1 MPQTHW
7 TGSQNIMNSDN
18 IQNTTPPLH
27 SSDFTSWLAKRETPK
42 SDWRIGTEH
51 EKFLFHKGSFRP
63 VAYEGEAGI
72 GQLLANLAQEHGWLP
87 IYENG
92 NIIALKDNDGGSITL
107 EPGGQFELSGA
118 PLANLHQTCRE
129 TGQHLRIMKEATA
142 KLEICMLGLGFQP
155 KWGRE
160 DISFMPKGRYQVMSQ
175 YMPKVGT
182 LGLDMMLRSST
193 VQVNL
198 DYASEEDMRRKFR
211 TSLALQ
217 PIATALFANSPFKD
231 GAPSGLLSTRA
242 EAWTD
247 TDNARCGVP
256 ACVFDPQFGYVQWV
270 DYILDVPMYFL
281 HRGDDYID
289 VTGKS
294 FRAFMRGEL
303 DGFAGQRPLMAD
315 FEDHI
320 TTAFPEVRLKG
331 YLEMR
336 GADSGPWANI
346 CALPAFWV
354 GLLYDEEA
362 LSKAEALAR
371 DITAQDVM
379 NARLDVAKNGL
390 RAQIGAHDVSALA
403 SQLFSISKDGLAAR
417 GVTDDKGQDES
428 KFLAPLEQVIDSQK
442 TPADM
447 LLELYHGPWEGA
459 VEHVFRERH
468 Y

>member
-1 MPQTHW
+1 
-7 TGSQNIMNSDN
+7 MNSDTIHN
-18 IQNTTPPLH
+18 VHPPLVPQ
-27 SSDFTSWLAKRETPK
+27 DFVEWLAHKAKPK
-42 SDWRIGTEH
+42 ADWRIGTEH

-72 GQLLANLAQEHGWLP
+72 GQLLQNLATNHGWHP
-87 IYENG
+87 IYEG
-92 NIIALKDNDGGSITL
+92 EHMIALKDHDGGSITL

-118 PLANLHQTCRE
+118 PLVNLHQTCRE

-142 KLEICMLGLGFQP
+142 ELDICMLGLGFQP
-155 KWGRE
+155 KWTRD
-160 DISFMPKGRYQVMSQ
+160 DISFMPKGRYQVMSA

-182 LGLDMMLRSST
+182 LGLDMMLRSCT

-242 EAWTD
+242 HAWTD

-256 ACVFDPQFGYVQWV
+256 ECVFDPHFGYQQWV

-294 FRAFMRGEL
+294 FRDYM
-303 DGFAGQRPLMAD
+303 AGQMSGFEGQMPVMAD

-336 GADSGPWANI
+336 GADSGPWSNI

-354 GLLYDEEA
+354 GLLYDEDA
-362 LSKAEALAR
+362 LAKAEALAQS
-371 DITAQDVM
+371 ITAQDVL

-390 RAQIGAHDVSALA
+390 RGKIAHYDVYQLAAELVQIA
-403 SQLFSISKDGLAAR
+403 KDGLSAR
-417 GVTDDKGQDES
+417 AITDDEGRDET
-428 KFLAPLEQVIDSQK
+428 KFLTPLEEVIATQK
-442 TPADM
+442 TPADVM
-447 LLELYHGPWEGA
+447 LDLYQGA
-459 VEHVFRERH
+459 WGGDINHVFRERH